1 MHWFRRNV
9 RFGSWCALV
18 ALAVQLVLSFGHLHI
33 VTSGVAA
40 AALASAA
47 APLAGPAEDP
57 PTPSKHSRVADYC
70 TICASIHLA
79 ALPTTEPSF
88 LLAPEP
94 SGAVRLTIGVEARP
108 RAQSGLPFNARAP
121 PLA

>member
-1 MHWFRRNV
+1 MRWFRRNV

-18 ALAVQLVLSFGHLHI
+18 ALAIQLALSFGHLHI
-33 VTSGVAA
+33 VASGVAA
-40 AALASAA
+40 AALTSAEPLSG
-47 APLAGPAEDP
+47 APEDS

-79 ALPTTEPSF
+79 GLVTSEPSSM
-88 LLAPEP
+88 LAPHR
-94 SGAVRLTIGVEARP
+94 SGAVQLTVGIEAIP
-108 RAQSGLPFNARAP
+108 SAHFGLPFNARAP

>member
-1 MHWFRRNV
+1 MRWFRRNV

-33 VTSGVAA
+33 ATSGVAA
-40 AALASAA
+40 TALASAESFSG
-47 APLAGPAEDP
+47 APEDS

-79 ALPTTEPSF
+79 GLLTTEPSSV
-88 LLAPEP
+88 LAPHS
-94 SGAVRLTIGVEARP
+94 SGAVRLTARIEATP
-108 RAQSGLPFNARAP
+108 SAHFGLPFSARAP

>member
-1 MHWFRRNV
+1 MRWFRRNV

-33 VTSGVAA
+33 ATSGVAA
-40 AALASAA
+40 TALASAESFSG
-47 APLAGPAEDP
+47 APEDSPA
-57 PTPSKHSRVADYC
+57 PSKHSRVADYC

-79 ALPTTEPSF
+79 GLLTTEPSSV
-88 LLAPEP
+88 LAPHR
-94 SGAVRLTIGVEARP
+94 SSAVRLTVGVEATP
-108 RAQSGLPFNARAP
+108 SDHSGLPFNARAP

>member
-1 MHWFRRNV
+1 MRWFRRNV

-33 VTSGVAA
+33 ATSSVAA
-40 AALASAA
+40 AALASAESFSG
-47 APLAGPAEDP
+47 APEDS

-70 TICASIHLA
+70 TICASIHLVGF
-79 ALPTTEPSF
+79 LTTEPSSV
-88 LLAPEP
+88 LAPHP
-94 SGAVRLTIGVEARP
+94 SGAVRLTVGIEATP
-108 RAQSGLPFNARAP
+108 SAHFGLPFSARAP